1 MRQLQLRR
9 DSGRAARMTS
19 AAMAD
24 RKLATCHDVRW
35 IALIAAPPVEKRMAA
50 TIR

>member
-1 MRQLQLRR
+1 
-9 DSGRAARMTS
+9 MTR

-24 RKLATCHDVRW
+24 RKLATCQAERW
-35 IALIAAPPVEKRMAA
+35 MALIAAPPVEKRMAA